1 MNKCR
6 LRSPSVPEL
15 ELVQALGLV
24 LELVPV
30 QALGLVPVRARELV
44 SEQEQERA
52 PALVRVTEMVRGQ
65 E

>member
-15 ELVQALGLV
+15 ALVQALGWV
-24 LELVPV
+24 LELV

-44 SEQEQERA
+44 SEQEQEQE
-52 PALVRVTEMVRGQ
+52 PALALVLVQVMEKAQ